1 MTMNNS
7 TKHKAIHE
15 TAEHAITDYQELND
29 LELEEVAGGRKK
41 RCHWIRLKDGR
52 WMLSCKNIQIIFGLS
67 ESFV

>member
-29 LELEEVAGGRKK
+29 LELEEVAGGRCKIK
-41 RCHWIRLKDGR
+41 IKTNDKGEETITIRGNCDVE
-52 WMLSCKNIQIIFGLS
+52 IT
-67 ESFV
+67 EEFV